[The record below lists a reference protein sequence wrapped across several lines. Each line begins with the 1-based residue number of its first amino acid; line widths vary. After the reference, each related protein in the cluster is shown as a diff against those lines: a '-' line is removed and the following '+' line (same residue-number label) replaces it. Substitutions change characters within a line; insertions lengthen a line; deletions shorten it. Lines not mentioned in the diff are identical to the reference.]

1 MNNNAN
7 QDIVNLRQ
15 LLHSL
20 PELSENEH
28 QTASLLQKTLE
39 KFDPDEVLTQ
49 LGEMKTG
56 LCAVYRGKELGPTIV
71 LRCEL
76 DALPI
81 EETNTFSYRS
91 QFCGISHK
99 CGHDG
104 HMATLVAV
112 AKSLKERKNEC
123 GTIVLLFQ
131 PAEETGT
138 GAKSIIND
146 ERFTNLRPDYIFG
159 FHNIPQFPLGQ
170 ILLKSHSFASASCGF
185 IANLKGRTSHSSY
198 PDNGVN
204 PTEAVIELVSYVK
217 SLASDKSGIFKDQVL
232 AVLSSIQIGN
242 VEHGPNF
249 GTAPG
254 EACVMGILRAYVEE
268 DLDVLKRGLSE
279 KLNELSSHSGLTAD
293 LSWYEEFPAT
303 FNDESSVNGIETLAK
318 KNQWRYQVLKEP
330 FRWSEDF
337 GYYTKMYR
345 GAFFGLGSGE
355 NHPQLHSNNYDYPD
369 ELIPIG
375 ANILRSIVDY
385 YLLNA
390 EDTKV

>member
-1 MNNNAN
+1 MTKNLN
-7 QDIVNLRQ
+7 QDIVNLRR

-20 PELSENEH
+20 PELSEKEH

-56 LCAVYRGKELGPTIV
+56 LCAIYRGKELGPTIV

-81 EETNTFSYRS
+81 EETNSFSHRS
-91 QFCGISHK
+91 LFSGISHK

-112 AKSLKERKNEC
+112 AKSLKERKNIR
-123 GTIVLLFQ
+123 GTVVLLFQ

-138 GAKSIIND
+138 GAKAIIKD
-146 ERFTNLRPDYIFG
+146 ERFAKLEPNYIFG
-159 FHNIPQFPLGQ
+159 FHNVPKFPLGQ
-170 ILLKSHSFASASCGF
+170 ILIKSQSFASASCGF
-185 IANLKGRTSHSSY
+185 IAQLNGRTSHSSY
-198 PDNGVN
+198 PENGVN
-204 PTEAVIELVSYVK
+204 PTDAVMELVSYIK
-217 SLASDKSGIFKDQVL
+217 SQVSEKSGIFKDRVL

-254 EACVMGILRAYVEE
+254 QASVMGILRAHVEK

-279 KLNELSSHSGLTAD
+279 KLKELSTYYGLTAD
-293 LSWYEEFPAT
+293 LSWHEEFMAT
-303 FNDESSVNGIETLAK
+303 FNDESVVNSIETLAK
-318 KNQWRYQVLKEP
+318 KNQWAYQILKEP

-337 GYYTKMYR
+337 GYYTKTYK

-355 NHPQLHSNNYDYPD
+355 NQPQLHSNNYDYPD
-369 ELIPIG
+369 ELLPIG
-375 ANILRSIVDY
+375 ANVLRSIVDY
-385 YLLNA
+385 YLINA
-390 EDTKV
+390 VDTRA